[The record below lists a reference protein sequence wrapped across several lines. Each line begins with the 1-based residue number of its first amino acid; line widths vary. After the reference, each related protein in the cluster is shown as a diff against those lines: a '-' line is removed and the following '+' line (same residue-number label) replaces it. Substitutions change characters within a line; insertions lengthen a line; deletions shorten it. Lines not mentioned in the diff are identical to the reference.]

1 MTITNQ
7 TSRIQTSRI
16 QTSTIAASTIH
27 ADHGTARRLGDW
39 TTDGHLHVRARSG
52 SVLLDLRSP
61 GLPDEIEV
69 RVELSRAVVK
79 LLVPEDAVVDHWDLD
94 WTGRGKVKD
103 NEGMHTAETGGRR
116 IRLIGTVADGE
127 IRVNRGGTAILFA
140 MCSRE
145 GFAELRRAHK
155 AGVVPSIVDNRR

>member
-1 MTITNQ
+1 MTITDQ
-7 TSRIQTSRI
+7 T
-16 QTSTIAASTIH
+16 ATIH
-27 ADHGTARRLGDW
+27 ADHRTARRLGDW

-79 LLVPEDAVVDHWDLD
+79 LLVPEDAVVDHWGLD
-94 WTGRGKVKD
+94 WSGRGKVKD
-103 NEGMHTAETGGRR
+103 SEGARLTEAGGRR
-116 IRLIGTVADGE
+116 VRLIGTVADGE
-127 IRVNRGGTAILFA
+127 IRVNRGGTATLFA

-145 GFAELRRAHK
+145 GIAELRRAHK
-155 AGVVPSIVDNRR
+155 AGVLPAIVGNSQR